1 MTEGAGENSGE
12 VVSPP
17 EIQLSHTAA
26 VSVSAAAAG
35 GVFFFLFCCPVDL
48 VSPAPA
54 RKV

>member
-35 GVFFFLFCCPVDL
+35 GVFFFFCFVAP
-48 VSPAPA
+48 SAPA